1 MRTAKLITTS
11 LFTLLVSTTA
21 WTKDYKVGE
30 DYFELNNKIS
40 KTQQITEYFSFY
52 CPACFRQE
60 PFMKTLKATLPTANA
75 FSKNH
80 VTNMPGRDEATE
92 TLLSQALITAK
103 LLDVEQPV
111 VDAIFQQI
119 HVSRSNMASIADI
132 KALFTKQG
140 IDSKQFDKTFN
151 SFKVKVEAKRMAA
164 NTQKLREK
172 GYGSVPTLVV
182 NNNYV
187 PNIRSIKTLDEYK
200 ALIRYLLTLNK

>member
-21 WTKDYKVGE
+21 WAKDYKVGE
-30 DYFELNNKIS
+30 DYFELNNKVS

-164 NTQKLREK
+164 NTQKLRDK